1 MSLQDGRGWGAKV
14 AGGRARGRP
23 WTDCVLRHSGP
34 LFLHLRKM
42 RPARPAAWA
51 GLTQTK
57 RATGVKVGVQSAA
70 PHHGAA
76 SLGAPG
82 SGSRGREAG
91 ALPLE
96 TDTPSLSPLPIQP
109 TGPASRTRHSVGE
122 EGRCLG
128 NPRKQAG
135 WSWPGWGCPRL
146 QAPSQCG
153 QPQTC
158 PPTLSTQ
165 ANSGQ
170 RPRLPNS
177 CPEHCT

>member
-34 LFLHLRKM
+34 LFLHLRKT

-57 RATGVKVGVQSAA
+57 RATGVKVGVPSAA

-82 SGSRGREAG
+82 SGSRGRGAG

-96 TDTPSLSPLPIQP
+96 TDTPSLSPLPIQASQP
-109 TGPASRTRHSVGE
+109 AQHPERDTASGRKGAAWGAPGSRQAGHGLAGDAPDCRPLSVWPASDV
-122 EGRCLG
+122 
-128 NPRKQAG
+128 
-135 WSWPGWGCPRL
+135 
-146 QAPSQCG
+146 
-153 QPQTC
+153 
-158 PPTLSTQ
+158 PPNSKH
-165 ANSGQ
+165 SGQ
-170 RPRLPNS
+170 QGPTAQAS
-177 CPEHCT
+177 

>member
-1 MSLQDGRGWGAKV
+1 M
-14 AGGRARGRP
+14 AGGCAQGRP
-23 WTDCVLRHSGP
+23 WTDCVLRHSRP

-51 GLTQTK
+51 GPTQTK
-57 RATGVKVGVQSAA
+57 RATGVKVGVQSAPA
-70 PHHGAA
+70 TPW
-76 SLGAPG
+76 SSFPG
-82 SGSRGREAG
+82 SSWFWKQRVGSRGPAAG
-91 ALPLE
+91 DRCPQPL
-96 TDTPSLSPLPIQP
+96 TPPDPRQP
-109 TGPASRTRHSVGE
+109 TGPAPRTRHSIGE

-128 NPRKQAG
+128 SPGKQAG

-153 QPQTC
+153 QLQMC

-170 RPRLPNS
+170 RPRLPDS